1 VNVRLRQPARGSAK
15 PPSPRLPRRSRSFWT
30 TKTGVANLFL
40 LGVVF
45 LALYPFF
52 VMLFGGFKT
61 AGELS
66 LNPAGIPADPTVANY
81 EELFGKGGLMLRAL
95 FNSAF
100 VTVLFTIITVVFCAL
115 AGYAFA
121 KYDFRGKNAIFAI
134 LIASMLVPAE
144 VNLPTLYIFFSRI
157 GWLNTY
163 QVQILPGTASVLGMF
178 MARQFMQGLP
188 NEVLESAR
196 VDGAGHWRVFWQ
208 IALPMSTPVL
218 GAIAILLAVQ
228 KWADYLWPRIL
239 INEPEMQPV
248 MVMLPQLSA
257 GDAGTFI
264 IHYEIL
270 LAGAVIITLPILL
283 VFLKFQDQLMTGT
296 TAGAVKS

>member
-1 VNVRLRQPARGSAK
+1 MTSTRARSH
-15 PPSPRLPRRSRSFWT
+15 PFWT
-30 TKTGVANLFL
+30 PKATIANLFL
-40 LGVVF
+40 LGIAF
-45 LALYPFF
+45 LAVYPFL

-61 AGELS
+61 SGELS
-66 LNPAGIPADPTVANY
+66 LNPAGIPKTPTVDNY
-81 EELFGKGGLMLRAL
+81 VQLFTGHSGLMLRAL

-100 VTVLFTIITVVFCAL
+100 VTICFTLITVLFCAL

-121 KYDFRGKNAIFAI
+121 KYKFRGQNAIFAI
-134 LIASMLVPAE
+134 LIASMLIPAE
-144 VNLPTLYIFFSRI
+144 VNLPILYILFSRI

-178 MARQFMQGLP
+178 MARQFMRALP
-188 NEVLESAR
+188 TEVLESAR
-196 VDGAGHWRVFWQ
+196 VDGAGHWRTFWQ
-208 IALPMSTPVL
+208 IAMPMSTPVL

-239 INEPEMQPV
+239 ISDPTMQPV

-264 IHYEIL
+264 IRYEIL
-270 LAGAVIITLPILL
+270 LAGAVVITLPILL
-283 VFLKFQDQLMTGT
+283 VFLKFQNQLMTGT